1 MNHPLSK
8 NELSAA
14 SNDAAN
20 NDSESPEST
29 PVPSWLTQH
38 YGDDDAELLV
48 NQYRRKQEEEPAASP
63 PPENRTYEYYRRR
76 IMERQREQLDL
87 QMDRAPMPRVP
98 SRPTISASELE
109 VQHRRYDRERDEAPV
124 SYSSTYER
132 PRLKKSLLFA
142 GVFAAVAGGAVGFAV
157 TKYDHISNSANGLY
171 AFAAGFLPSDSET
184 MFNSTGQTTISKKPI
199 AIASLAVSDVTG
211 TLNSMIPL
219 ALNAEPAFENQELAI
234 KITGLPASAYLTAG
248 KKIADNTWILKDGE
262 EDGINLFVPQSDTAK
277 FDISVAAIET
287 NTGELAAPVK
297 EMTVAIDDVKIENE
311 TALQITPVSAPPE
324 TVIPVKSTQQET
336 IVSAA
341 PAQETIVS
349 AVPAIAAA
357 ALATESFQPIKPA
370 LSAEVTGLL
379 GKGDM
384 LMKTGDLI
392 IARQFYSRAFQ
403 MGAAEGAMG
412 VARTY
417 DPAVF
422 AEMKVQGITP
432 DAAKAAEWYE
442 KAKQAGVTEAQAAL
456 TTLSAAAQP

>member
-1 MNHPLSK
+1 MNHPLSR
-8 NELSAA
+8 NELSDA
-14 SNDAAN
+14 SNE
-20 NDSESPEST
+20 SENQEGT

-38 YGDDDAELLV
+38 YRDDDAEFLV

-76 IMERQREQLDL
+76 IMERQREQLDV
-87 QMDRAPMPRVP
+87 QRDRAPMPRVP
-98 SRPTISASELE
+98 SRPTIPVSELE
-109 VQHRRYDRERDEAPV
+109 VQHRHYDRERVEQPV

-157 TKYDHISNSANGLY
+157 TKYDQISNSANDLY

-184 MFNSTGQTTISKKPI
+184 MFNSTAQTTISKKPI

-219 ALNAEPAFENQELAI
+219 ALNAEPAFENQVLAI

-248 KKIADNTWILKDGE
+248 KKISDNTWILKDGE
-262 EDGINLFVPQSDTAK
+262 EDGINLFVPQSNTPK
-277 FDISVAAIET
+277 FDISVSAIET
-287 NTGELAAPVK
+287 NTGELAAPIK
-297 EMTVAIDDVKIENE
+297 EMTVAIDDVKLEDE
-311 TALQITPVSAPPE
+311 TVLQITPASAPPD
-324 TVIPVKSTQQET
+324 TVIPVKATQQET
-336 IVSAA
+336 IESA
-341 PAQETIVS
+341 PAPTASI
-349 AVPAIAAA
+349 
-357 ALATESFQPIKPA
+357 TPIKAP

-392 IARQFYSRAFQ
+392 IARQFYNRAFQ

-412 VARTY
+412 VAKTY
-417 DPAVF
+417 DPTVF

-432 DAAKAAEWYE
+432 DAVKAAEWYE
-442 KAKQAGVTEAQAAL
+442 KAKQAGVAEADAAL

>member
-1 MNHPLSK
+1 MNHPLSR

-14 SNDAAN
+14 RD
-20 NDSESPEST
+20 DSESPEGT

-38 YGDDDAELLV
+38 YKDDDAEFLV
-48 NQYRRKQEEEPAASP
+48 NQYRRKQEEEPEAASP

-76 IMERQREQLDL
+76 IMERQREQLEV
-87 QMDRAPMPRVP
+87 QRERVPMPRVP
-98 SRPTISASELE
+98 SRPTIPVSELE
-109 VQHRRYDRERDEAPV
+109 VQHRHYDRERDEQPV
-124 SYSSTYER
+124 SYSATSDR

-157 TKYDHISNSANGLY
+157 TKYDQISHTANDLY
-171 AFAAGFLPSDSET
+171 AFAAGFLPSDSEA
-184 MFNSTGQTTISKKPI
+184 MFTSTGQTTISKKPI

-248 KKIADNTWILKDGE
+248 KKISDNTWILKDGE
-262 EDGINLFVPQSDTAK
+262 ENGINLFVPQSDTPK
-277 FDISVAAIET
+277 FDISVSAIET

-297 EMTVAIDDVKIENE
+297 EMTVAIDDVKVEDQ
-311 TALQITPVSAPPE
+311 TALQITPASAPPE
-324 TVIPVKSTQQET
+324 TTVIPVTATQQET
-336 IVSAA
+336 IESA
-341 PAQETIVS
+341 PAPTAS
-349 AVPAIAAA
+349 IAPI
-357 ALATESFQPIKPA
+357 TPIKPP

-412 VARTY
+412 VAKTY
-417 DPAVF
+417 DPTIF

-442 KAKQAGVTEAQAAL
+442 KAKQAGVTEAEAAL

>member
-1 MNHPLSK
+1 MNHPLSR

-14 SNDAAN
+14 DNSAADN
-20 NDSESPEST
+20 HSESPAET

-38 YGDDDAELLV
+38 YRDDDAEFLV
-48 NQYRRKQEEEPAASP
+48 NQYRRKQEEEPTTSP

-87 QMDRAPMPRVP
+87 QMDRAPMPQVP
-98 SRPTISASELE
+98 SRPTLSASELD
-109 VQHRRYDRERDEAPV
+109 VQRRHYGSDREMGEQTV

-157 TKYDHISNSANGLY
+157 TKYDQISTSANGLY
-171 AFAAGFLPSDSET
+171 AFAAGLLPSDSEP
-184 MFNSTGQTTISKKPI
+184 MFDSTRQTTITKKPI

-248 KKIADNTWILKDGE
+248 KKISDNTWILKDGE
-262 EDGINLFVPQSDTAK
+262 EDGINLFVSQSDTAK

-287 NTGELAAPVK
+287 NTGELAAPIK
-297 EMTVAIDDVKIENE
+297 EMTVAIDDVRIENE

-324 TVIPVKSTQQET
+324 TSTPVKIQQPK
-336 IVSAA
+336 IIDAA
-341 PAQETIVS
+341 TP
-349 AVPAIAAA
+349 VPSQPF
-357 ALATESFQPIKPA
+357 TPIKPA

-412 VARTY
+412 VAKTY
-417 DPAVF
+417 DPTVF

-442 KAKQAGVTEAQAAL
+442 KAKGAGVTEAAAAL

>member
-1 MNHPLSK
+1 MNHPLSR

-14 SNDAAN
+14 GD
-20 NDSESPEST
+20 DSENQEGT

-38 YGDDDAELLV
+38 YRDDDAEFLV
-48 NQYRRKQEEEPAASP
+48 NQYRRKQEEEPEAASP

-76 IMERQREQLDL
+76 IMERQREQLEV
-87 QMDRAPMPRVP
+87 QRERVPMPRVP
-98 SRPTISASELE
+98 SRPTLPVSELE
-109 VQHRRYDRERDEAPV
+109 VQHRHYDRERVEQPV
-124 SYSSTYER
+124 SYASASVR

-157 TKYDHISNSANGLY
+157 TKYDEISNTANGLY

-184 MFNSTGQTTISKKPI
+184 MFSSTGQTTITKKPI

-248 KKIADNTWILKDGE
+248 KKISDNTWILKDGE
-262 EDGINLFVPQSDTAK
+262 ENGINLFVPQSDTPK
-277 FDISVAAIET
+277 FDISVSAIET

-297 EMTVAIDDVKIENE
+297 EMTVAIDDVKVEDE

-324 TVIPVKSTQQET
+324 TVIPAKATQQEV
-336 IVSAA
+336 IESA
-341 PAQETIVS
+341 PAPTASI
-349 AVPAIAAA
+349 
-357 ALATESFQPIKPA
+357 TPIKPA

-392 IARQFYSRAFQ
+392 IARQFYNRAFQ

-412 VARTY
+412 VAKTY
-417 DPAVF
+417 DPTVF

-432 DAAKAAEWYE
+432 DAVKAAEWYE
-442 KAKQAGVTEAQAAL
+442 KAKQAGVTEAEAAL

>member
-1 MNHPLSK
+1 MNHPLSR
-8 NELSAA
+8 NELSA
-14 SNDAAN
+14 SRD
-20 NDSESPEST
+20 DSESPEGT

-38 YGDDDAELLV
+38 YRDDDAEFLV
-48 NQYRRKQEEEPAASP
+48 NQYRRKQEEEEPAASP
-63 PPENRTYEYYRRR
+63 PAENRTYEYYRRR
-76 IMERQREQLDL
+76 IMERQREQLDQ
-87 QMDRAPMPRVP
+87 QMERAPMPRVP
-98 SRPTISASELE
+98 SRPTLPVSELE
-109 VQHRRYDRERDEAPV
+109 VQHRHYDRERDEQPV
-124 SYSSTYER
+124 SYSSSYDR
-132 PRLKKSLLFA
+132 PRLRKSLLFA

-157 TKYDHISNSANGLY
+157 TKYDQISNSANDLY
-171 AFAAGFLPSDSET
+171 AFAAGFLPDGSET

-248 KKIADNTWILKDGE
+248 KKISDDTWILKDGE
-262 EDGINLFVPQSDTAK
+262 EDGINLFVPQSNTPK
-277 FDISVAAIET
+277 FDISVSAIET
-287 NTGELAAPVK
+287 NTGELAAPIK
-297 EMTVAIDDVKIENE
+297 EMTVAIDDVKIEDE
-311 TALQITPVSAPPE
+311 TVLQITPASAPPE
-324 TVIPVKSTQQET
+324 TVIPVKATQQET
-336 IVSAA
+336 IESA
-341 PAQETIVS
+341 PAPT
-349 AVPAIAAA
+349 A
-357 ALATESFQPIKPA
+357 SFTPIKPA

-412 VARTY
+412 VAKTY
-417 DPAVF
+417 DPTVF

-432 DAAKAAEWYE
+432 DAVKAAEWYE
-442 KAKQAGVTEAQAAL
+442 KAKQAGVAEAEAAL

>member
-1 MNHPLSK
+1 MNHPLSR
-8 NELSAA
+8 NELSATDNSA
-14 SNDAAN
+14 TDNSAPEKSTTGNDA
-20 NDSESPEST
+20 ESPAET

-38 YGDDDAELLV
+38 YRDDDAEFLV
-48 NQYRRKQEEEPAASP
+48 NQYRRKQEEEPASSP
-63 PPENRTYEYYRRR
+63 PPESRTYEYYRRR

-98 SRPTISASELE
+98 SRPTITASELD
-109 VQHRRYDRERDEAPV
+109 VQRRHYGSDRELGERTV
-124 SYSSTYER
+124 SYSSSYER

-157 TKYDHISNSANGLY
+157 TKYDQISTSANGLY
-171 AFAAGFLPSDSET
+171 AFAAGLLPSDSEP
-184 MFNSTGQTTISKKPI
+184 MFDSIRQTTIAKKPI

-248 KKIADNTWILKDGE
+248 KKISDDTWILKDGE
-262 EDGINLFVPQSDTAK
+262 EDGINLFVSQSDTAK

-297 EMTVAIDDVKIENE
+297 EITVAIDDVRIENE
-311 TALQITPVSAPPE
+311 TSLQITPVSAPPE
-324 TVIPVKSTQQET
+324 TSIPVKIQHPEV
-336 IVSAA
+336 IDAAA
-341 PAQETIVS
+341 P
-349 AVPAIAAA
+349 VPSQPF
-357 ALATESFQPIKPA
+357 TPIKPA

-412 VARTY
+412 VAKTY
-417 DPAVF
+417 DPTVF

-442 KAKQAGVTEAQAAL
+442 KAKGAGVTEAAAAL
-456 TTLSAAAQP
+456 TTLSTAAQP

>member
-1 MNHPLSK
+1 MNHPLSR
-8 NELSAA
+8 NELSA
-14 SNDAAN
+14 SRD
-20 NDSESPEST
+20 DSESPEGT

-38 YGDDDAELLV
+38 YKDDDAEFLV
-48 NQYRRKQEEEPAASP
+48 NQYRRKQEEEPAASA

-76 IMERQREQLDL
+76 IMERQREQLDV

-98 SRPTISASELE
+98 SRPTIPMSELE
-109 VQHRRYDRERDEAPV
+109 VQHRHYDREREEQPISQPA
-124 SYSSTYER
+124 TYGR

-157 TKYDHISNSANGLY
+157 TKYDQISNSANDLY
-171 AFAAGFLPSDSET
+171 AFAAGFMPGDSET

-248 KKIADNTWILKDGE
+248 KKISDNTWILKDGE
-262 EDGINLFVPQSDTAK
+262 ENGINLFVPQSDTPK
-277 FDISVAAIET
+277 FDISVSAIET

-297 EMTVAIDDVKIENE
+297 EMTVAIDDVKLEDE
-311 TALQITPVSAPPE
+311 TVLQITPASAPPD
-324 TVIPVKSTQQET
+324 TVIPAKATQQET
-336 IVSAA
+336 IESIA
-341 PAQETIVS
+341 PAPET
-349 AVPAIAAA
+349 ATPAA
-357 ALATESFQPIKPA
+357 ESFQPIKPA

-412 VARTY
+412 VAKTY
-417 DPAVF
+417 DPTVYAD
-422 AEMKVQGITP
+422 MKVQGITP
-432 DAAKAAEWYE
+432 DAVKAAEWYE
-442 KAKQAGVTEAQAAL
+442 KAKQAGVTEADAAL

>member
-1 MNHPLSK
+1 MNHPLSR
-8 NELSAA
+8 NELNATR
-14 SNDAAN
+14 D
-20 NDSESPEST
+20 DSESPEGT
-29 PVPSWLTQH
+29 PVPSWLTQN
-38 YGDDDAELLV
+38 YRDDDAEFLV

-63 PPENRTYEYYRRR
+63 LPENRTYEYYRRR
-76 IMERQREQLDL
+76 IMERQREQLDAP
-87 QMDRAPMPRVP
+87 MDRAPMPRVP
-98 SRPTISASELE
+98 SRPTIPVSELE
-109 VQHRRYDRERDEAPV
+109 VQHRHYDREREEQPV
-124 SYSSTYER
+124 FQPATYGR

-157 TKYDHISNSANGLY
+157 TKYDQISDSANGLY
-171 AFAAGFLPSDSET
+171 AFAAGLLPSAPET
-184 MFNSTGQTTISKKPI
+184 MFSSTGQTTISKKPI

-248 KKIADNTWILKDGE
+248 KKISDNTWILKDGE
-262 EDGINLFVPQSDTAK
+262 ENGINLFVPESATPK
-277 FDISVAAIET
+277 FDISVSAIET

-297 EMTVAIDDVKIENE
+297 EMTVAIDDVKLADE
-311 TALQITPVSAPPE
+311 TVLQITPASAPPE
-324 TVIPVKSTQQET
+324 TIIPAKATQQET
-336 IVSAA
+336 IESA
-341 PAQETIVS
+341 PA
-349 AVPAIAAA
+349 P
-357 ALATESFQPIKPA
+357 TESFTAIKPA

-384 LMKTGDLI
+384 LMKAGDLI

-412 VARTY
+412 VAKTY
-417 DPAVF
+417 DPTVF

-442 KAKQAGVTEAQAAL
+442 KAKQAGVTEADAAL